1 MFLHFIGRW
10 IVYGLAY
17 IDEKEVINE
26 YAVKA
31 LAEFV
36 FLHRDYD
43 FLLKSKKGWKSTFN
57 ADNIEKILSF

>member
-36 FLHRDYD
+36 PLRRDYD
-43 FLLKSKKGWKSTFN
+43 FLVKSKKDWKSTFN